1 MADLARWNDDR
12 LDDLARQV
20 DRNAV
25 RLEEYTT
32 IREELAKVRERL
44 AFVSGDTK
52 DCITEL
58 RALKRDLEDRAVSQ
72 HDERKTDRRWMLGT
86 VLTTAA
92 LIVTALAVFLG

>member
-1 MADLARWNDDR
+1 MPDLARWNDDR

-20 DRNAV
+20 ERNAV

-58 RALKRDLEDRAVSQ
+58 RALKKDLEDRAVSQ
-72 HDERKTDRRWMLGT
+72 HDERKTDRRWMLGNRPDHCR
-86 VLTTAA
+86 LIISA
-92 LIVTALAVFLG
+92 LGIFLG